1 MDGDVSGDLT
11 YDPLGG
17 LQVVRGLLLDAHFH
31 QKGRQVGGEGGKMM
45 IIIVV
50 LLLGSAGEAGRAHG
64 HAASAG
70 AGRGHGAGLP
80 RPDLQLQGDRHS
92 GGEEEDDDEDDDDDN
107 YDDNDDDDRGSRCGP
122 WTRALPPAPALA
134 PGPAPG
140 WSPATSHR
148 WVLGADY
155 CPCDAVPR
163 VTASTWRTGAS
174 PSPGTRQSAS
184 PGPWSS
190 PWSPPPPPARTCS
203 GSTTHYQISIISI
216 ISTHIYTRY
225 STRPGSS
232 SDSEYHRVAASLLY
246 SHDTETT
253 ARTRETGPR

>member
-31 QKGRQVGGEGGKMM
+31 QKGRQVGGESGKIM

-80 RPDLQLQGDRHS
+80 RPGLQLQGDRHS
-92 GGEEEDDDEDDDDDN
+92 GGEDDDDDN
-107 YDDNDDDDRGSRCGP
+107 NDDDDDRGSRCGP

-155 CPCDAVPR
+155 CPCDVVPR

-174 PSPGTRQSAS
+174 PSPGTRRSAS

-203 GSTTHYQISIISI
+203 GSTTHYQIFI
-216 ISTHIYTRY
+216 ISTHIYT
-225 STRPGSS
+225 TGTAPGP
-232 SDSEYHRVAASLLY
+232 AAARTAS
-246 SHDTETT
+246 TT
-253 ARTRETGPR
+253 AWRPASSTATTLRPRHGPGRRGPGKVSRYLDI